1 MKPGF
6 PPAPEVM
13 AMCYSAQIRAEF
25 KKYEREFDAT
35 MSLRDFVR
43 CFWERRRDG
52 TWRRLPKGVK
62 AAFAHPR
69 NAGEEEVAAIVAE
82 GDAELA
88 HALEA
93 ELFKQK
99 KRLVDAE
106 RALAGKVTKKA
117 QNEARIARDKMQAAQ
132 RALDDLRRK
141 ELLDRDS
148 RIYPGQYAPVMIV
161 KDGKRLVVPMRYQC
175 RLPGWN
181 AVMERKY
188 PGTYNARRDNLE
200 KTWGKLFGHRH
211 GIMVVSAFY
220 ENVPRHKAEHR
231 ELAPGAKAENLVLE
245 FRPNPPHDMLVACLW
260 NHDEGKARG
269 EGELFSFAAITD
281 EPPPEIAAAGHDR
294 CIIPVKP
301 ENVAAW
307 LNPDPQNL
315 AACQA
320 ILDDR
325 DRPYYEHRMA
335 A

>member
-1 MKPGF
+1 MP
-6 PPAPEVM
+6 V
-13 AMCYSAQIRAEF
+13 CYSAQIRAEF
-25 KKYEREFDAT
+25 SKYEREFGAN
-35 MSLRDFVR
+35 MSLQQYVR

-52 TWRRLPKGVK
+52 TWRRIPKGIK

-69 NAGEEEVAAIVAE
+69 SAEEEELAAIVAE

-88 HALEA
+88 HALQA

-99 KRLVDAE
+99 KRLADAE
-106 RALAGKVTKKA
+106 RALATRITKKA
-117 QNEARIARDKMQAAQ
+117 QNDERIARDKMQAAQ

-141 ELLDRDS
+141 EPLDRDS

-161 KDGKRLVVPMRYQC
+161 QDGKRVIVPMRYQC

-181 AVMERKY
+181 EAMERKY
-188 PGTYNARRDNLE
+188 PGTYNARRDNLG
-200 KTWGKLFGHRH
+200 KTWSKLFGYRH

-231 ELAPGAKAENLVLE
+231 ELAPDEKAENLVLE
-245 FRPNPPHDMLVACLW
+245 FRPDPPHDMLVACLW
-260 NHDEGKARG
+260 NHHAGNARG
-269 EGELFSFAAITD
+269 EGELYSFAAITD

-294 CIIPVKP
+294 CIIPIKP
-301 ENVAAW
+301 ANVEAW
-307 LNPDPQNL
+307 LNPDPRDL
-315 AACQA
+315 SALFA